1 MIYFLQGKGIVMTR
15 KELVEVFN
23 ETRNLSLSMFKA
35 ETDNTVENTDVI
47 IDGSIFLKD
56 CKTRDQK
63 IEVVKGRTV
72 QTALGVD
79 GGRIAV
85 LNFADPFTKGG
96 LVLQGEYTQEECL
109 CRCSNLYEALSK
121 QKCSSQ
127 YYRFN
132 SDYADCSI
140 FSDRLIYSKD
150 VLFFRDE
157 DYSILKQPV
166 KLDVITSPAP
176 VCCSDIGVFERR
188 IRCIIGSAN
197 SNGVDTI
204 VLGAWGC
211 GAFGNNPNVVAE
223 AFKNVLERYK
233 IFDKVIFAIRCTDDK
248 PSDNYETFKK
258 VLG

>member
-1 MIYFLQGKGIVMTR
+1 MTR
-15 KELVEVFN
+15 KELVEVFS

-35 ETDNTVENTDVI
+35 ETDNAVENTDVI
-47 IDGSIFLKD
+47 IDGSMFLKD

-63 IEVVKGRTV
+63 IEVVKGGTV

-85 LNFADPFTKGG
+85 LNFADPFMKGG

-132 SDYADCSI
+132 SDYADCNI

-157 DYSILKQPV
+157 EYNIIPFPTRV
-166 KLDVITSPAP
+166 DVITSPAP
-176 VCCSDIGVFERR
+176 ICCSDIDVFERR
-188 IRCIIGSAN
+188 IRCILGSAY

-223 AFKNVLERYK
+223 AFKNVLEKYK
-233 IFDKVIFAIRCTDDK
+233 IFDKVIFAIKCQEDV
-248 PSDNYETFKK
+248 PSENYKVFKHI
-258 VLG
+258 LLD